1 MQRIENPECMCC
13 DHPLE
18 LVEEIKEEGE
28 FELHSYKCPN
38 CGLIEEAYIPDDED
52 KQSYPAYNGEEC
64 SVADCEHGYHGLC
77 PECGCHIIWG
87 ADFMRSEVWGDIPLT
102 EENQKKYDK
111 IVFETKKLEEEID
124 AMSDGIEKDRKSVN
138 LMELNQK
145 LVNIEYEGIDE
156 NEDSLAPSV
165 SCPHCGASIQLV
177 YPMTSE
183 QKKYPFYT
191 EK

>member
-18 LVEEIKEEGE
+18 LVEEISEDGE
-28 FELHSYKCPN
+28 FETHRYKCPN

-111 IVFETKKLEEEID
+111 IVFEKKKLEEEIG

-145 LVNIEYEGIDE
+145 LVNIEYDGIDE

-191 EK
+191 EQ